1 MAYDKLY
8 DSGKMPRTEQV
19 INELAEAIG
28 EQWRIKIIS
37 HKPTWWGRSAA
48 DDENYE
54 IIMRKIPS
62 GMEVFW
68 KEKGNPQYDFQKVV
82 NEGRGAFDMKSALLS
97 GPRAHIGKNGRYAIV
112 PFTQNKSG
120 SKVSP
125 RNNDIAG
132 NITKVGEYKSGGVTR
147 NRYAPY
153 TKNKGD
159 TGKGGVYRTTQ
170 KTKNGGRQYG
180 YVKFI
185 MVSEKSQGWIYP
197 AIPAG
202 HYDEKMQMLADAQ
215 LQKLI
220 KPGQPLH
227 QAIESDLAEHFDE
240 MFKNWK

>member
-28 EQWRIKIIS
+28 EQWRIKIIN

-54 IIMRKIPS
+54 IILRKIPG

-82 NEGRGAFDMKSALLS
+82 NEGRAAFPIKDALLS
-97 GPRAHIGKNGRYAIV
+97 GPRARIGKNGRYAIV
-112 PFTQNKSG
+112 PFTRNQDG
-120 SKVSP
+120 TKVNP

-132 NITKVGEYKSGGVTR
+132 SISKVSEYKDSNGVTR
-147 NRYAPY
+147 NKYSYNRS
-153 TKNKGD
+153 GRD
-159 TGKGGVYRTTQ
+159 TGKGNVYRTTQ
-170 KTKNGGRQYG
+170 KVKNGGRQYG
-180 YVKFI
+180 YIKFV
-185 MVSEKSQGWIYP
+185 MVSEKSQGWMYP
-197 AIPAG
+197 TIPAG
-202 HYDEKMQMLADAQ
+202 HYDEKMQMLADSQ
-215 LQKLI
+215 IQKLI

-240 MFKNWK
+240 RIKV